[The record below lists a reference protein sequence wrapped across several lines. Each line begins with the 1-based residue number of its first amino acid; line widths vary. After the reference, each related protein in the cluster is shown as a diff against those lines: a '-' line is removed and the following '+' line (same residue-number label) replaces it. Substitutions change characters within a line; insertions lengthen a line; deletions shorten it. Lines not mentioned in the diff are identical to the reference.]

1 MMIKL
6 IRHIF
11 VKLIIKYLR
20 IIISIKK
27 ICLNAQYLKKT
38 ENRINKYI
46 FFYRYFK
53 QFYYFKKVT
62 KIIMKDLKNKDNSE
76 EYKDILKF
84 KLIHFSFLIK
94 KN

>member
-1 MMIKL
+1 
-6 IRHIF
+6 
-11 VKLIIKYLR
+11 
-20 IIISIKK
+20 
-27 ICLNAQYLKKT
+27 LKKT

-84 KLIHFSFLIK
+84 KLIHFSILIK